1 MDFLD
6 IIITIAIL
14 GVGSLLTG
22 SKKGRKTV
30 RQQAAAPRPAAEPHP
45 FQTVFESDED
55 SSFDDAGDIE
65 DSEEKFGEEPAG
77 DTYFTYE
84 APGANW
90 DSEVRCE
97 QAQPIQVQKETAVR
111 PRVMGEEFDLRKAFI
126 YQTIMERVEC

>member
-14 GVGSLLTG
+14 GLGSLLTG
-22 SKKGRKTV
+22 SKKGKKAA
-30 RQQAAAPRPAAEPHP
+30 QQQTAAPRPAAEPHP
-45 FQTVFESDED
+45 FQTIF
-55 SSFDDAGDIE
+55 E
-65 DSEEKFGEEPAG
+65 DSEEKFSEEPAG

-84 APGANW
+84 SPRANW
-90 DSEVRCE
+90 TSEVHDE
-97 QAQPIQVQKETAVR
+97 EAKPIQVQDDVAMR

>member
-22 SKKGRKTV
+22 SKKGKKAA
-30 RQQAAAPRPAAEPHP
+30 QQQTAAPRPAAEPHP
-45 FQTVFESDED
+45 FQTIFESDEE
-55 SSFDDAGDIE
+55 SSFEDVWDVE
-65 DSEEKFGEEPAG
+65 DSEEKFSEEPAG

-84 APGANW
+84 SPRANW
-90 DSEVRCE
+90 TSEVHNE
-97 QAQPIQVQKETAVR
+97 EAKPIQVQDDVAMR